1 MQAGA
6 FACRTPLDIL
16 QTRCLVHSLFSTVS
30 NPRFSTFVVFTVFDK
45 LTFHLKTI
53 FSDCSFSPHTFILI
67 SDIDNY
73 MKERFLE
80 GVFFLSEYNLF

>member
-1 MQAGA
+1 MRAEA
-6 FACRTPLDIL
+6 FACRAPLDML

-30 NPRFSTFVVFTVFDK
+30 NLRFSTFIEFTVFDK

-53 FSDCSFSPHTFILI
+53 FSESSFSPNTFILN

-73 MKERFLE
+73 MK
-80 GVFFLSEYNLF
+80 